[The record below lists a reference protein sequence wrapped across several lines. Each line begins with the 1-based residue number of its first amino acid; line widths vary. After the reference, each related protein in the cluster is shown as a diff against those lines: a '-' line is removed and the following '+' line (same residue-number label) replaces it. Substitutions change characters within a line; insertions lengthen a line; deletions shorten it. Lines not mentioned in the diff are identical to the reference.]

1 MAIPQGPLRIHD
13 SLSREK
19 KDFEPAKPP
28 LVGMYVCGPTVY
40 GEPHLGHAR
49 AAVTFDTTFRYLRHL
64 GYKVRY
70 VRNITDVGH
79 LEDEEAGEGEDK
91 IAKKARLERI
101 EPMEVVQYYTVRY
114 HDALRKLGTIPPSIE
129 PQASGHMIEQIEL
142 VQKIL
147 DNGLAYEVNGSVY
160 FDMKK
165 YLDQGNPYGELS
177 GKVVED
183 LVAGSREELEGQ
195 EEKRYPLD
203 FALWKKAK
211 PEHIMRWNS
220 PWGEG
225 FPGWHLECTVM
236 SSKYLG
242 VPFDI
247 HGGGMDL
254 QFPHHECEIAQS
266 HGAYEEEPVR
276 YWMHNNML
284 TIQGQKMSKSLG
296 NFITIFELFSG
307 EHEILEQAYDPM
319 IVRFFM
325 LRSHYR
331 STIDFSNE
339 ALQSAEKGF
348 ERLMKAADALEEL
361 ETPSEGSASLDEE
374 VNELCDRC
382 YREMNDD
389 FNTARTL
396 AALFEIAAKI
406 HALKNGQE
414 KLQELSPDAF
424 QRMKEVYTTF
434 LFDILG
440 LQPRETEKS
449 GKDERMDEVLQV
461 LIDVRNDARA
471 RKDFQLADKIRDEL
485 KAAGVEL
492 HDGPNGTEYEILEKE
507 NA

>member
-13 SLSREK
+13 SLSSEK

-49 AAVTFDTTFRYLRHL
+49 AAVTFDTVFRYLRHL

-114 HDALRKLGTIPPSIE
+114 HDALRQLNSIPPSVE
-129 PQASGHMIEQIEL
+129 PEASGHMIEQIEL
-142 VQKIL
+142 VQKIME
-147 DNGLAYEVNGSVY
+147 NGLAYEVNGSVY
-160 FDMKK
+160 FDMRT
-165 YLDQGNPYGELS
+165 YLDQGNPYGDLS
-177 GKVVED
+177 GKVIED
-183 LVAGSREELEGQ
+183 LVAGSREDLEGQ
-195 EEKRYPLD
+195 DEKRYPLD

-266 HGAYEEEPVR
+266 YGAHQEEPVR

-307 EHEILEQAYDPM
+307 EHEILEKGYDPM

-348 ERLMKAADALEEL
+348 ERLMKAADALDEL
-361 ETPSEGSASLDEE
+361 ECPEGAGGKLDQE

-396 AALFEIAAKI
+396 AALFEIATKI
-406 HALKNGQE
+406 HALRNHQE
-414 KLQELSPDAF
+414 DIGELSKEGF
-424 QRMKEVYTTF
+424 ERMKEVYNSF
-434 LFDILG
+434 LFDVLG
-440 LQPRETEKS
+440 LQPRESNKKS
-449 GKDERMDEVLQV
+449 SDGRMDEALHV
-461 LIDVRNDARA
+461 LIEIRNDARG

-485 KAAGVEL
+485 KAAGIEL
-492 HDGPNGTEYEILEKE
+492 HDGPNGTEYEIFEKE
-507 NA
+507 DG

>member
-49 AAVTFDTTFRYLRHL
+49 AAVTFDTVFRYLRHL
-64 GYKVRY
+64 DYKVRY

-114 HDALRKLGTIPPSIE
+114 HDALRQLNAIPPSIE

-142 VQKIL
+142 VQRIME
-147 DNGLAYEVNGSVY
+147 NGLAYEVNGSVY

-165 YLDQGNPYGELS
+165 YLDEGNPYGNLS
-177 GKVVED
+177 GKVIED
-183 LVAGSREELEGQ
+183 LVAGSREDLEGQ

-266 HGAYEEEPVR
+266 HGAFQEEPVR

-307 EHEILEQAYDPM
+307 EHELLEKGYHPM

-325 LRSHYR
+325 LQSHYR
-331 STIDFSNE
+331 STVDFSND
-339 ALQSAEKGF
+339 ALKAAEKGF
-348 ERLMKAADALEEL
+348 NRLMSAAGALEEL
-361 ETPSEGSASLDEE
+361 EHPGGEGGKLDAE
-374 VNELCDRC
+374 VEELCDRC

-396 AALFEIAAKI
+396 AALFELASTI
-406 HALKNGQE
+406 HALQNKQADI
-414 KLQELSPDAF
+414 QELSKQGF
-424 QRMKEVYTTF
+424 ERMKEVYNAF
-434 LFDILG
+434 IFDILG
-440 LQPRETEKS
+440 LYPIEEK
-449 GKDERMDEVLQV
+449 GKEDGKLDEVVNV
-461 LIDVRNDARA
+461 LIEVRNDARA
-471 RKDFQLADKIRDEL
+471 RKDFQVADQIRDEL
-485 KAAGVEL
+485 KAVGVEL
-492 HDGPNGTEYEILEKE
+492 HDGPDGTEYSI
-507 NA
+507 ATDGG